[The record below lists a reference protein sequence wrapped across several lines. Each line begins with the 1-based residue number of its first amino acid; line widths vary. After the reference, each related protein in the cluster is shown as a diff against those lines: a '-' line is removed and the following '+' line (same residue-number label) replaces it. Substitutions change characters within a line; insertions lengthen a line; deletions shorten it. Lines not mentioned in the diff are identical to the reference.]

1 MRKRPLCLVWI
12 GLMLVI
18 LILRAARAPV
28 FGVPVLDRADCAML
42 NGEQVTGRSS
52 VRQETGIRQETGEQP
67 DRDRTE
73 NVSLSREL
81 PEGGAA
87 LQVRGRIISRKETE
101 ASFRYVLKGV
111 QITQIKEIHSDQD
124 ADSRRSDALE
134 SDSGNDRSVYFPYLL
149 FSTEKDVVCPIGSEV
164 QGTGIIR
171 RIEAAGNPGQF
182 DARRYYACMKLY
194 YSMRC
199 EKLKVLS
206 PGGGPAERI
215 SLLRNRLTQNMKQ
228 LLPEDS
234 AGVLAGMLLGE
245 RGLLDDEIRRDYQ
258 IGGIMHILAISGLHI
273 SMLGM
278 GLFMLLQYLWIP
290 MPAAAVLSSV
300 FMSVYCMLVGNP
312 SSAVRAIVMFAASM
326 GAWITKRSYDWIS
339 ALSLAG
345 ILILLT
351 NPGFLFL
358 AGFQLSFA
366 AVIGTSAADVIL
378 HDAEKRWKEV
388 CLEQGKEPV
397 KPDTIIHR
405 TGFLLLRSLCSYLV
419 MTLITMPLIAYYYY
433 EIPAF
438 SFFTNLLIVPLTGP
452 VLALGAAGSA
462 ASLFSFFLAG
472 VLLFPVHICIRSM
485 SGLLHLLRNVPG
497 SVWICGQPS
506 VLQVI
511 LYYLLV
517 TGALILLHRML
528 RRNSASAQKIILKCA
543 AQIPGGRRPRFT
555 AGAVCPLFVFAIL
568 LLMYRPAVP
577 FSFTALDVGQGD
589 GLVVRSGGRTAFL
602 IDGGSTS
609 IDEVGTWRIIPYLKQ
624 QGIRQIEGIWI
635 SHEDQDHISGMI
647 ELLQAVSEGSLFIHV
662 RALYLPEW
670 MKETETA
677 DLFRD
682 LCRKTGTMMYYVSR
696 GDSLTAD
703 ELQIR
708 VLYPFAGITE
718 GGNERSTVL
727 GISYGKFDLLLTGDL
742 EGAGEQELL
751 SAQEDG
757 TAGTEYL
764 GEIDCLKVAHH
775 GSRNASTKEL
785 LDLAKPKVAVISAG
799 RNNLYGHPH
808 AETLE
813 RLAACGADVFR
824 TDLGG
829 AVTVETDGE
838 HMRVVTYR

>member
-18 LILRAARAPV
+18 LVLRSAGAPV
-28 FGVPVLDRADCAML
+28 FGEPVLDRADCAML
-42 NGEQVTGRSS
+42 NGARVTGRSD
-52 VRQETGIRQETGEQP
+52 VLQETVEQP
-67 DRDRTE
+67 DRNRTMKA
-73 NVSLSREL
+73 VLSRHL
-81 PEGGAA
+81 PEGGAV
-87 LQVRGRIISRKETE
+87 LQARGRIISRKETE
-101 ASFRYVLKGV
+101 ASFQYVLKDV
-111 QITQIKEIHSDQD
+111 QITQIKKIHSDQD
-124 ADSRRSDALE
+124 ADSCKSNAVE

-149 FSTEKDVVCPIGSEV
+149 FSTEKDVVCRIGAEV

-199 EKLKVLS
+199 KNLTVLS
-206 PGGGPAERI
+206 PGGGAADWI
-215 SLLRNRLTQNMKQ
+215 SLLRNRLTQNLKQ

-245 RGLLDDEIRRDYQ
+245 RVLLDDEIRRDYQ

-278 GLFMLLQYLWIP
+278 GLFMLLQYLYFP
-290 MPAAAVLSSV
+290 MPAAAVLASF
-300 FMSVYCMLVGNP
+300 FMAVYCMLVGNP
-312 SSAVRAIVMFAASM
+312 SSSVRAIVMFAVSM

-378 HDAEKRWKEV
+378 HDIEKRWKEV
-388 CLEQGKEPV
+388 CLEQGKDPV
-397 KPDTIIHR
+397 KPDTITRR
-405 TGFLLLRSLCSYLV
+405 TGFFLLRAFCSYLV

-433 EIPAF
+433 EIPVF

-472 VLLFPVHICIRSM
+472 VLLFPVHICIWSM
-485 SGLLHLLRNVPG
+485 SGLLHLFRNVPG
-497 SVWICGQPS
+497 CVWICGQPS

-528 RRNSASAQKIILKCA
+528 RQNSTSGQRELRENNVII
-543 AQIPGGRRPRFT
+543 PRGRRTRFT
-555 AGAVCPLFVFAIL
+555 AGEVYLLFVLAIL

-589 GLVVRSGGRTAFL
+589 GLVVRGGRRTVFL
-602 IDGGSTS
+602 IDGGSS
-609 IDEVGTWRIIPYLKQ
+609 SVEEVGTRRIIPYLKQ
-624 QGIRQIEGIWI
+624 QGIRQIDGIWI
-635 SHEDQDHISGMI
+635 SHGDLDHISGMM
-647 ELLQAVSEGSLFIHV
+647 ELLQAIAEGSLFMQV

-677 DLFRD
+677 DRFWD
-682 LCRKTGTMMYYVSR
+682 LCRKTGTGVYYVSG
-696 GDSLTAD
+696 GDCLTAD
-703 ELQIR
+703 DLEIR
-708 VLYPFAGITE
+708 VLYPFAGMTA
-718 GGNERSTVL
+718 GGNERSMVL
-727 GISYGKFDLLLTGDL
+727 RVSYGTFDLLLTGDL
-742 EGAGEQELL
+742 EGSGEQELL
-751 SAQEDG
+751 SAQENG
-757 TAGTEYL
+757 AAGTGSLE
-764 GEIDCLKVAHH
+764 GIECLKVAHH

-785 LDLAKPKVAVISAG
+785 LDLADPKVAVISAG
-799 RNNLYGHPH
+799 RNNRYGHPH

-813 RLAACGADVFR
+813 RLAACGAEVFR

-829 AVTVETDGE
+829 AVNVTADDGYVRVET
-838 HMRVVTYR
+838 YR